1 MCAECVDMGPLA
13 SPPES
18 PTVPFPPPPTPVDPP
33 ECFICTETVPVPW
46 RSDCGCVDRHMHGV
60 CFLAMLKTL
69 PTATCPVC
77 TCKYKNVVVQTQKR
91 VNLQGPAMLTFC
103 VVCALLV
110 VGACAVCTWLGLLR
124 PNRTRRAFEVI
135 VSAGT
140 ILTVVFCAVCVY
152 TFICV
157 RRNGVRY
164 IMSTTHKKCHMY
176 LVSPPVAV

>member
-1 MCAECVDMGPLA
+1 
-13 SPPES
+13 
-18 PTVPFPPPPTPVDPP
+18 
-33 ECFICTETVPVPW
+33 
-46 RSDCGCVDRHMHGV
+46 
-60 CFLAMLKTL
+60 
-69 PTATCPVC
+69 
-77 TCKYKNVVVQTQKR
+77 
-91 VNLQGPAMLTFC
+91 MLTFC